1 MPVSSSQTSTKR
13 FSTDREQA
21 VVRLINCVIVV
32 VYAAFCYL
40 NEVLPKTVLLIYL
53 YAIPFSLVILFW
65 CIRYP
70 GANRSRRII
79 GMLADLGTT
88 TAAMS
93 ISGEASSPL
102 FLIYLWT
109 TVGNGFRYGEKYL
122 YLSMCLSIIGFCIV
136 LFLSPYWSQHLYFA
150 GGLLMS
156 LSVLPIYIAAL
167 LRRLQ
172 AATDEARKAS
182 LAKSQ
187 FLATMS
193 HELRT
198 PLNGVV
204 GMSDL
209 LNATEMTDEQR
220 GFVNTIQSSSKTLLA
235 LIENILDFSK
245 IEAGKTELED
255 VEFDLHELIHSITSM
270 VYPQAT
276 VKGVSCSVHI
286 SADVPYSLRG
296 DSIHLRQVLLN
307 LLGNAV
313 KFTDKGSI
321 ELNLFSLDS
330 EDERVRLRFEV
341 IDTGIGMTKKEQQS
355 IFDNFTQADQSISR
369 KFGGTGLGTTISKKL
384 VKLMDGEIGVVSAP
398 GRGSKF
404 WFELEYQFKVSE
416 PRPVEEEPLISSTS
430 SILIIGVSGKRRKSL
445 TQHLQEWGFDWEY
458 ADTMEEAYSKMQTAL
473 DSASGHDVVLIDHLS
488 LGEENEIDKLALKIA
503 NDPRTK
509 QTNLILISSES
520 LAQSRRAALLA
531 SGYFCILNSPVE
543 KRFLFNA
550 LHATSNAQT
559 KEAKETNVT
568 RLWNFKSN
576 KGNKAKLKILVGED
590 NATNQKVIRTIL
602 EYAGYAVDIY
612 KNGNDILNAI
622 EEKPYDLI
630 ILDMHM
636 PEIDGIEAAKALRF
650 LQVSKKR
657 IPIIMLTADATVDAM
672 DASKQADIDFFM
684 TKPLESE
691 KLLQAIEK
699 LTLPN
704 EESLQT
710 ELFESSEQVLDHKTL
725 DKLSKI
731 NTNPDFIRELISGF
745 ISDTKKLITKIK
757 LSIEEENFE
766 AVQEHAHAIK
776 GSAHN
781 IGALAIAESAKN
793 IVEESKKR
801 DYVNMPELYLN
812 LVQISG
818 TTFSALNAYL
828 DEHESA
834 SL

>member
-1 MPVSSSQTSTKR
+1 MQVSSSQTSTKP

-21 VVRLINCVIVV
+21 IVRLINCVIVV
-32 VYAAFCYL
+32 VYAAFCYV

-53 YAIPFSLVILFW
+53 YAIPFSLVIIFW
-65 CIRYP
+65 CIRNP
-70 GANRSRRII
+70 GANRFRRII

-122 YLSMCLSIIGFCIV
+122 YLSMCMSIIGFSIV
-136 LFLSPYWSQHLYFA
+136 LFLSSYWSEHLYFA

-156 LSVLPIYIAAL
+156 LSVLPVYIATL

-204 GMSDL
+204 GMSDM
-209 LNATEMTDEQR
+209 LNATDMTDEQR
-220 GFVNTIQSSSKTLLA
+220 EFANTIQSSSKILLA

-245 IEAGKTELED
+245 IESGKTELED
-255 VEFDLHELIHSITSM
+255 VEFDLHELIHSITGM
-270 VYPQAT
+270 VFPQAT
-276 VKGVSCSVHI
+276 IKGVSCSVHI

-296 DSIHLRQVLLN
+296 DAIHLRQVLLN

-330 EDERVRLRFEV
+330 EDDRVRLRFEV

-384 VKLMDGEIGVVSAP
+384 VELMDGSIGVVSSP

-404 WFELEYQFKVSE
+404 WFELEYLFKASE
-416 PRPVEEEPLISSTS
+416 PSPAEEEPIILTTS
-430 SILIIGVSGKRRKSL
+430 SILIIGISGKRRKAL

-458 ADTMEEAYSKMQTAL
+458 TETMEEAYSKMQTAL
-473 DSASGHDVVLIDHLS
+473 DSANPYNVVLIDHLS
-488 LGEENEIDKLALKIA
+488 LGEEKEIDRLALKIA
-503 NDPRTK
+503 NDPRTN
-509 QTNLILISSES
+509 QSNLILISSPS
-520 LAQSRRAALLA
+520 LVQSRRAALLA

-550 LHATSNAQT
+550 LHATSTAQT
-559 KEAKETNVT
+559 KETNVT
-568 RLWNFKSN
+568 RLWNFKSDSS
-576 KGNKAKLKILVGED
+576 KKSKLKILVGED
-590 NATNQKVIRTIL
+590 NDTNQKVIRTIL
-602 EYAGYAVDIY
+602 EYGGYAVDIF

-622 EEKPYDLI
+622 EEKTYDLV

-650 LQVSKKR
+650 LQVSNKR
-657 IPIIMLTADATVDAM
+657 IPIIMLTADATVDAI
-672 DASKQADIDFFM
+672 DASNEADIDFFM

-691 KLLQAIEK
+691 KLLKAIEK
-699 LTLPN
+699 LTQPN
-704 EESLQT
+704 EAALQA
-710 ELFESSEQVLDHKTL
+710 EIFESDQQVLNHKTL
-725 DKLSKI
+725 DQLSKI
-731 NTNPDFIRELISGF
+731 NTNPDFMKELINGF

-766 AVQEHAHAIK
+766 EVQEHAHAIK

-781 IGALAIAESAKN
+781 IGALAIAESAN
-793 IVEESKKR
+793 RIVNESKKR
-801 DYVNMPELYLN
+801 AYTNMPELYIN

-818 TTFSALNAYL
+818 ITISALNAYL
-828 DEHESA
+828 DEYDSA